1 MLENRIRSLREAY
14 QWTQEQLANRVGV
27 TRQTILFIEKG
38 KYVPSL
44 PLALKLSKVFQQS
57 VNELFWL
64 QEDEYPEGGKV
75 Q

>member
-1 MLENRIRSLREAY
+1 MENCIRTLREERS
-14 QWTQEQLANRVGV
+14 WTQGQLGSQVGV

-44 PLALKLSKVFQQS
+44 PLALKLSKVFNRT

-64 QEDEYPEGGKV
+64 DTTD
-75 Q
+75 